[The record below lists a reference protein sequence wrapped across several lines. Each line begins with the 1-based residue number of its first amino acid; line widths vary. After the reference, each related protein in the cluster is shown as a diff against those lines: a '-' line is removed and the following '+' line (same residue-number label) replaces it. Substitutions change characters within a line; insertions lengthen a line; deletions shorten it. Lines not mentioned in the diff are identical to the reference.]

1 MAFPFSRYFQGGLW
15 KENKFYGGILM
26 TTLER
31 FVTML
36 SISLII
42 AGMIGIHYYMGIGS
56 AVVFGLGVACMTL
69 TINIENIKKD
79 FLEIEA

>member
-1 MAFPFSRYFQGGLW
+1 
-15 KENKFYGGILM
+15 M

-31 FVTML
+31 FVSML

-69 TINIENIKKD
+69 TINIENIKKT
-79 FLEIEA
+79 FLRLRLNGLFLFSRIFHIPLWRCMI

>member
-1 MAFPFSRYFQGGLW
+1 
-15 KENKFYGGILM
+15 M

-31 FVTML
+31 FVAML
-36 SISLII
+36 SISLIT

-56 AVVFGLGVACMTL
+56 AVVFGLGVTCMTL
-69 TINIENIKKD
+69 TINVEKYVKD

>member
-1 MAFPFSRYFQGGLW
+1 
-15 KENKFYGGILM
+15 M

-69 TINIENIKKD
+69 TSRILKRTCLRLRLNGL
-79 FLEIEA
+79 FLFSRIFHIPLWR

>member
-1 MAFPFSRYFQGGLW
+1 MVSSFSRKFQGSLW

-36 SISLII
+36 SISLIT
-42 AGMIGIHYYMGIGS
+42 AGTIGTHYYMGISS
-56 AVVFGLGVACMTL
+56 AVVFGLGVVAMTL
-69 TINIENIKKD
+69 AINIENIKKD

>member
-1 MAFPFSRYFQGGLW
+1 MVSSFSRKFQGSLW

-36 SISLII
+36 SISLIT
-42 AGMIGIHYYMGIGS
+42 AGTIGAHYYMGISS
-56 AVVFGLGVACMTL
+56 AVVFGLGVVAMIL
-69 TINIENIKKD
+69 AINIENIKKD

>member
-1 MAFPFSRYFQGGLW
+1 
-15 KENKFYGGILM
+15 M

-31 FVTML
+31 FVSML

-42 AGMIGIHYYMGIGS
+42 AGMIGIHYYMGICS

>member
-1 MAFPFSRYFQGGLW
+1 
-15 KENKFYGGILM
+15 M

-31 FVTML
+31 FVSML

-42 AGMIGIHYYMGIGS
+42 VGMIGIHYYMGISS
-56 AVVFGLGVACMTL
+56 AVVFGLGMVCMTL

>member
-1 MAFPFSRYFQGGLW
+1 
-15 KENKFYGGILM
+15 M

-56 AVVFGLGVACMTL
+56 AVVFGLSVACMTL

>member
-1 MAFPFSRYFQGGLW
+1 
-15 KENKFYGGILM
+15 M

-36 SISLII
+36 SISLIT
-42 AGMIGIHYYMGIGS
+42 AGAIGAHYYMGISS
-56 AVVFGLGVACMTL
+56 AVVFGLGVVAMTL
-69 TINIENIKKD
+69 AINIENIKKD